1 MECSNHLFLCMI
13 LSFIDYLHIERR
25 YSPHTLTAYRS
36 DLESFESFIRED
48 DLETNIQ
55 DVSTAHIRSWVVYLL
70 EQDHASRT
78 VQRKVS
84 SLKGFFK
91 YLRKIGYRKDN
102 PVRVINGPKVP
113 KRLPTTVEKDGMS
126 MLFASDEMFGE
137 DLSGLRDRAL
147 LTLFYSTGMRLAE
160 VISSKLSDL
169 SYMDMTLRVIGK
181 RDKERIIPLSGPAIA
196 GIKSYLELR
205 DREGVHSDFLFLT
218 DSAEPLYPK
227 FVYRKV
233 NHYLGR
239 VSSLSKRSPHV
250 LRHTF
255 ATHLLENGAELQSIK
270 EILGHTNLA
279 ATQVYTHNS
288 IERLKKIHGQAHPK
302 G

>member
-1 MECSNHLFLCMI
+1 MI
-13 LSFIDYLHIERR
+13 SSFIDYLHIERR
-25 YSPHTLTAYRS
+25 YSPHTLTAYRG
-36 DLESFESFIRED
+36 DLESFESFIKVD
-48 DLETNIQ
+48 DSELDIQ
-55 DVSTAHIRSWVVYLL
+55 DASTIHIRTWVVHLL

-78 VQRKVS
+78 VQRKIS

-102 PVRVINGPKVP
+102 PVRVITGPKIP
-113 KRLPTTVEKDGMS
+113 RRLPVTVEKEGMAD
-126 MLFASDEMFGE
+126 LFNMEEVFPE
-137 DLSGLRDRAL
+137 DLSGLRDRAM

-160 VISSKLSDL
+160 VITSKHSDI

-181 RDKERIIPLSGPAIA
+181 RDKERIVPLSGPSIEAIKTYLMARDSA
-196 GIKSYLELR
+196 GIISEL
-205 DREGVHSDFLFLT
+205 LFLT
-218 DSAEPLYPK
+218 DNGEPLYPK

-270 EILGHTNLA
+270 EILGHANLA